1 MTTHI
6 DRVVTDIT
14 VEPEPESKT
23 QAKEPRWDGAER
35 LARMLQRSKVLELRT
50 RAEGFDD

>member
-6 DRVVTDIT
+6 DRLVTDIT
-14 VEPEPESKT
+14 VEPEPISSPAGSDSHWE
-23 QAKEPRWDGAER
+23 EAER
-35 LARMLQRSKVLELRT
+35 LARMLRRSRMLELRT